1 MLIDDDDDDDD
12 EKEEE
17 EEEEE
22 EVGKVQGGFIQGR
35 IHARLQRF

>member
-1 MLIDDDDDDDD
+1 MLIDDDDDDDDDDD

-17 EEEEE
+17 EEE
-22 EVGKVQGGFIQGR
+22 VGKLQGGFIQGR

>member
-1 MLIDDDDDDDD
+1 LLIDIDDDDDD

-17 EEEEE
+17 EEE
-22 EVGKVQGGFIQGR
+22 VGKLQGGFIQGR